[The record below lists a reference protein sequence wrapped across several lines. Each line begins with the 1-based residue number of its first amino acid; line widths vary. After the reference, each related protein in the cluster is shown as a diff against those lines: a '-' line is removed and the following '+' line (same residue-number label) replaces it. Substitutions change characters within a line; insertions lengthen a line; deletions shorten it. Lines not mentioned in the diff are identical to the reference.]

1 MKYESVKKI
10 LVIEDDHVTRHL
22 YAQGLEAKGFDII
35 NAQNGLAGIQQAQE
49 YVPDLVLCDLTM
61 PDIDGYTVLTMLR
74 QDPVTAIIPFIFIT
88 GSCTREAIRKG
99 MELGADDYVTK
110 PFSLDELLRAINT
123 QLQRQAV
130 LKTWCAAKF
139 QEAQKSGSADK
150 TTALNSPQSIFPC
163 VPQLKKVFEF
173 IEAHYHEGIT
183 LCDVA
188 EAVGYSPAY
197 LTNQVGKQT
206 GETVNSWIVKRRM
219 QGARFL
225 LQNDYQTV
233 EQIARAL
240 GYQDVSHFSRQFR
253 QHHGLPPHAWRKEHQ
268 VGCFKVELNN

>member
-10 LVIEDDHVTRHL
+10 LVIEDDTVTRNL
-22 YAQGLEAKGFDII
+22 YVKGLQAKGFEII
-35 NAQNGLAGIQQAQE
+35 SAENGFTGLQKAQDH
-49 YVPDLVLCDLTM
+49 VPDLVVCDITM
-61 PDIDGYTVLTMLR
+61 PDIDGYSVLTMLR
-74 QDPVTAIIPFIFIT
+74 QDPVTAIIPFIFMT
-88 GSCTREAIRKG
+88 GSSTRGSVRKG

-110 PFSLDELLRAINT
+110 PSTLDELLRAITT
-123 QLQRQAV
+123 QLQRQAM
-130 LKTWCAAKF
+130 LQSWCATKF
-139 QEAQKSGSADK
+139 QEAQKSTSADK
-150 TTALNSPQSIFPC
+150 SSALNQPHSIFPC
-163 VPQLKKVFEF
+163 IPQLKQVFDF

-206 GETVNSWIVKRRM
+206 GETINSWIVKRRM

-225 LQNDYQTV
+225 LQNDHQTV

-268 VGCFKVELNN
+268 VGYYKIKVSN

>member
-1 MKYESVKKI
+1 MKYESPKKI
-10 LVIEDDHVTRHL
+10 LVIEDDAVTRNL
-22 YAQGLEAKGFDII
+22 YVKGLQAKGFDII
-35 NAQNGLAGIQQAQE
+35 SAENGSAGLQQAQE
-49 YVPDLVLCDLTM
+49 HIPDLVVCDITM
-61 PDIDGYTVLTMLR
+61 PDLDGYSVLTMLR
-74 QDPVTAIIPFIFIT
+74 QDPVTAIIPFIFMT
-88 GSCTREAIRKG
+88 GSSSRGFVRRG

-110 PFSLDELLRAINT
+110 PSTVDELLRAITT
-123 QLQRQAV
+123 QLQRQAM
-130 LKTWCAAKF
+130 LRSWCATKF
-139 QEAQKSGSADK
+139 QEAQKSASADK
-150 TTALNSPQSIFPC
+150 TSAFNQPNSIFPC
-163 VPQLKKVFEF
+163 IPQLKKVFDF

-206 GETVNSWIVKRRM
+206 GETINSWIVKRRM

-225 LQNDYQTV
+225 LQNDHQTV

-268 VGCFKVELNN
+268 VGYHLSLIHI